1 VKIEDLDQKY
11 ILDDDHNLVPATL
24 MEWAHWFEK
33 AERHVD
39 ATRVGPYWVS
49 TVFLGINHRFGQ
61 DGPPLLFETMVFR
74 DVPDTSKF
82 GDGQGW
88 SDDGDMD
95 RYSTWDEALA
105 GHERM
110 VAKYRAK
117 EQEDG

>member
-1 VKIEDLDQKY
+1 MKIEMIDQKY
-11 ILDDDHNLVPATL
+11 ILDDDLKPVPATL
-24 MEWAHWFEK
+24 MEWAHWFQT
-33 AERHVD
+33 ADRHVA
-39 ATRVGPYWVS
+39 ATHVGPWWVS

-110 VAKYRAK
+110 VAKYKIMEGK
-117 EQEDG
+117 E